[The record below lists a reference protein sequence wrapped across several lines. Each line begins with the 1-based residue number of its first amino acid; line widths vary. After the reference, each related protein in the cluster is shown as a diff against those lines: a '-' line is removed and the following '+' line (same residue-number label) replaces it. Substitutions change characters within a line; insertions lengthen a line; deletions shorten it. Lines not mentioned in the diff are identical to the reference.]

1 MSTVDSSFVDL
12 VGKHLKYIY
21 SRLDRLANDIAE
33 LDKRLR
39 VVEGSQT
46 QVDTD
51 LQAKISLG
59 IGELQGLISEL
70 KKELAESLA
79 RHDEELR
86 RIDAAAARGSE
97 FRDFKTKTELDL
109 DAIRKVLISR
119 AEFEEFR
126 KEFEEF
132 TEARFAVIFEKFT
145 QALEARLP
153 PIPPPVAKEG
163 EAEGGQGGSEAPQ
176 TQ

>member
-1 MSTVDSSFVDL
+1 MSTIDSSFVDL

-21 SRLDRLANDIAE
+21 SRLDKLSNELVE

-39 VVEGSQT
+39 SVEGSQT
-46 QVDTD
+46 QVDAD
-51 LQAKISLG
+51 LQTKISSG
-59 IGELQGLISEL
+59 IGELERLISDL
-70 KKELAESLA
+70 KKELAESVA
-79 RHDEELR
+79 RHEEELR
-86 RIDAAAARGSE
+86 RIEAAAARSTE

-153 PIPPPVAKEG
+153 PIPPPPAREG
-163 EAEGGQGGSEAPQ
+163 EAGSGQEAQEATQ